1 MTKLQRLIKIA
12 AMTAVLCISIYAVPP
27 ILVIGQVPFTIQ
39 MFMIY
44 LIAYLF
50 DEQDAF
56 MIVLLYVGV
65 GLLGLPVFAGGQ
77 SGLSAILGPTGG
89 FIVLFPCIAFLI
101 AKFKSKQKNL
111 YYDILMG
118 SLFGIILLY
127 GLSALWLAYFVSM
140 SYLNALYLLF
150 PFVPLDLIKLV
161 IAHTVYKKMPSFT
174 AISTH

>member
-12 AMTAVLCISIYAVPP
+12 AMTAVLCISVYAVPP

-39 MFMIY
+39 TFMIF

-50 DEQDAF
+50 DERDAF
-56 MIVLLYVGV
+56 MIVFLYVGI

-89 FIVLFPCIAFLI
+89 FIVLFPLMAYLI
-101 AKFKSKQKNL
+101 AKFKSIQKNFF
-111 YYDILMG
+111 YDTIMG

-127 GLSALWLAYFVSM
+127 GLSAIWLAYFVSIT
-140 SYLNALYLLF
+140 YLNALYLLF

-161 IAHTVYKKMPSFT
+161 IAHIVYQKMPSFY